1 MKQVYSYQEM
11 VPLVE
16 QGQTVVF
23 TAHLRARV
31 KIVPFLNGHVA
42 VTITLSRGDTHL
54 GTVEQEYASIE
65 DVLDAYDIDVHA
77 PQWEVIV

>member
-1 MKQVYSYQEM
+1 MKHIYSYQEM

-42 VTITLSRGDTHL
+42 VTITLSRGDTH
-54 GTVEQEYASIE
+54 
-65 DVLDAYDIDVHA
+65 
-77 PQWEVIV
+77 